1 MKMKNSEIVAFLNI
15 CAGLRQKRLP
25 VRLAYAIKKNISSVQ
40 EAAAAYTDERK
51 ELIDRY
57 DKKKIENGE
66 YLEEDSCYIMKDKA
80 GFEKDM
86 SELLG
91 IETEVEIHTVSIA
104 VVEKCDDDLK
114 YDALTMEELDVIDY
128 MLTE

>member
-15 CAGLRQKRLP
+15 CAGLRQKHLP
-25 VRLAYAIKKNISSVQ
+25 VRLAYAIKKNLSSVQ

-51 ELIDRY
+51 ELIDRCA
-57 DKKKIENGE
+57 KKDENGE
-66 YLEEDSCYIMKDKA
+66 YLEEDNCYIMEDKA

-91 IETEVEIHTVSIA
+91 IETEVEIHTVPIT
-104 VVEKCDDDLK
+104 VVEKCDDDPK
-114 YDALTMEELDVIDY
+114 YDALTIEELDVIDY

>member
-15 CAGLRQKRLP
+15 CAGLRQKHLP
-25 VRLAYAIKKNISSVQ
+25 VRFAYAIKKNISSVQ

-57 DKKKIENGE
+57 AKKDENGE
-66 YLEEDSCYIMKDKA
+66 YLEEDNCYIMEDKA

-86 SELLG
+86 AELLG
-91 IETEVEIHTVSIA
+91 IETEVEIHTISIT
-104 VVEKCDDDLK
+104 VVEKCDDDPK
-114 YDALTMEELDVIDY
+114 YDALTMEELDAIDY
-128 MLTE
+128 MLAE

>member
-51 ELIDRY
+51 ELIEQNFTKHKLSRRDFGY
-57 DKKKIENGE
+57 G
-66 YLEEDSCYIMKDKA
+66 
-80 GFEKDM
+80 
-86 SELLG
+86 
-91 IETEVEIHTVSIA
+91 
-104 VVEKCDDDLK
+104 
-114 YDALTMEELDVIDY
+114 
-128 MLTE
+128 